1 MMKLKRV
8 LLVSLVM
15 AILFAAR
22 DNAMASAADELRKAK
37 YEERNSSA
45 SSAFETAMEGLR
57 KFPQDKNL
65 FLYALELADEAT
77 QSQLSFLENKA
88 RDMTNRSPRE
98 YAWHLGVCSLK
109 RRQSQPDDAL
119 QSCLKAVQYGK
130 NELSVNLETAK
141 TYLAMGVY
149 DRAEEF
155 ASSARAISPSDF
167 DALYTAAMVFEAQN
181 LYAKAKNTYKAA
193 LYAAENDISSRS
205 DDNKARASNAI
216 KRVSLSQKKQQ
227 SRAAAKKAREN
238 LGAAA
243 EECTKKFNELADK
256 EDFTAAAQA
265 GKDCM
270 KKNKRNFALSA
281 RLADV
286 LVNAGEYEE
295 ALVEYERA
303 QKLAGED
310 HVAYAKLCIKE
321 AETLIRLEDRT
332 EAEKRYRM
340 AAASAPFDDNIL
352 LSVADYFYG
361 QSAFKDALHYYS
373 LLLQISPKNKTAMEK
388 AEGIRLDMMSDEEV
402 IEELKQRGALPER
415 TSQITE
421 ADLRLHRNIHAAE
434 SAGAVDAVRLKFPER
449 KNQFLYEDNQNGI
462 KIKLT
467 KAGYDAYARLISLEA
482 VKFFEKRKINLRE
495 TFKLRDSSGSPMF
508 EKNGFLTPEG
518 FNAYMEAK
526 KTGKVTWIFSYQP
539 IPGSKKQ
546 IQSSR
551 EIVQLSKK
559 GYREISEPEYL
570 WLLKATNCPPDV
582 MAGPE
587 IKLKEVN
594 DGAVNHY
601 LICYQGMPSLC
612 ATTYNEGLPGM
623 IESYRNGDR
632 EIVTGKSTAFFG
644 TGGVQRHQLCENGRI
659 YTGGM

>member
-1 MMKLKRV
+1 MMKPKSV
-8 LLVSLVM
+8 LLIFFMLAMMSAMPCRVM
-15 AILFAAR
+15 AG
-22 DNAMASAADELRKAK
+22 AADELRKAK

-88 RDMTNRSPRE
+88 RNMSVRSPKDFV
-98 YAWHLGVCSLK
+98 WHLGVCSLK
-109 RRQSQPDDAL
+109 RRQSQPEDAL

-130 NELSVNLETAK
+130 NEYSVNVETAK
-141 TYLAMGVY
+141 TYLAIGVY
-149 DRAEEF
+149 DRADEF
-155 ASSARAISPSDF
+155 ASNARAINPSDF
-167 DALYTAAMVFEAQN
+167 EALYTAGMVYEAQN
-181 LYAKAKNTYKAA
+181 LYAKAKKTYTAA
-193 LYAAENDISSRS
+193 LSAAENDLSTRS
-205 DDNKARASNAI
+205 DDNKTRASNAI
-216 KRVSLSQKKQQ
+216 KRATLSQKRQQ

-238 LGAAA
+238 IGAAA
-243 EECTKKFNELADK
+243 EACTKKFNELADK
-256 EDFTAAAQA
+256 EDFTAAAQI

-270 KKNKRNFALSA
+270 RKNKRNYALSA

-295 ALVEYERA
+295 AVTEYARA
-303 QKLAGED
+303 QRLAGED

-340 AAASAPFDDNIL
+340 AAASAPFDDGIL
-352 LSVADYFYG
+352 LAVANYFYG
-361 QSAFKDALHYYS
+361 QNAFKDALHYYS
-373 LLLQISPKNKTAMEK
+373 LLLQISPKNRTAMER
-388 AEGIRLDMMSDEEV
+388 AEGIRLDMMSDEE
-402 IEELKQRGALPER
+402 ILEELRQRKAISDR
-415 TSQITE
+415 VTQITE
-421 ADLRLHRNIHAAE
+421 TELRLHRNIRSAE
-434 SAGAVDAVRLKFPER
+434 AAGAVEIVRQKFPEKR
-449 KNQFLYEDNQNGI
+449 NQFLYEDDENGI

-467 KAGYDAYARLISLEA
+467 KAGYDAYARLISYEA

-495 TFKLRDSSGSPMF
+495 TFKLRDVSGSPMF
-508 EKNGFLTPEG
+508 EKNGFLTSEG
-518 FNAYMEAK
+518 FNAYLEAK
-526 KTGKVTWIFSYQP
+526 RTGRVTWIFSYQP

-551 EIVQLSKK
+551 EIAQLSNQ

-570 WLLKATNCPPDV
+570 WLLKATDCPPDV
-582 MAGPE
+582 MTGPL

-601 LICYQGMPSLC
+601 LICYQIPGKC
-612 ATTYNEGLPGM
+612 ATTANAGLPGM
-623 IESYRNGDR
+623 IEQYRNGEK
-632 EIVTGKSTAFFG
+632 EIPEGYSTSFFG
-644 TGGVQRHQLCENGRI
+644 TGGVKRHKLCENGEV
-659 YTGGM
+659 YGL